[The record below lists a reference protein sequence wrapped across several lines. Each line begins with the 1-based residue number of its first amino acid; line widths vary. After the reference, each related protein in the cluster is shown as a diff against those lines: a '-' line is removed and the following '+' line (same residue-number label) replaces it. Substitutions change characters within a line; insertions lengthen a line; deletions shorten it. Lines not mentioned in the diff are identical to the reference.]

1 MKQPLFPSAEIMD
14 DATALLLPI
23 IPGGDVFRVIDSRVA
38 ISDPEEVRLWV
49 GRTMDGRRVVGT
61 LAGVIE
67 LPRLVPEMTKGQ
79 LS

>member
-23 IPGGDVFRVIDSRVA
+23 IPGGDIFRVDEGRVM
-38 ISDPEEVRLWV
+38 ISDPEEVRLWA
-49 GRTMDGRRVVGT
+49 GRTMDGRRVNGT
-61 LAGVIE
+61 YAGVDE
-67 LPRLVPEMTKGQ
+67 LPRLVPEMTKER

>member
-23 IPGGDVFRVIDSRVA
+23 IPGGDIFRVDEGRVM
-38 ISDPEEVRLWV
+38 ISDPEEVRLWA
-49 GRTMDGRRVVGT
+49 GRVMDGRKVDGT
-61 LAGVIE
+61 YAGVME
-67 LPRLVPEMTKGQ
+67 MPRLVPELVKGQ

>member
-23 IPGGDVFRVIDSRVA
+23 IPGGDVFKMIDCRVA
-38 ISDPEEVRLWV
+38 ISDPEEVRLWA
-49 GRTMDGRRVVGT
+49 GRTMDGRRVNGT
-61 LAGVIE
+61 YAGVDE
-67 LPRLVPEMTKGQ
+67 LPRLVPEMTKER